1 MAHQGILRS
10 LVGEWN
16 LLLPQSFQS
25 SVQPHPE
32 SEAEIMDIHQ
42 KLCGEKSE
50 FVRAAALF

>member
-32 SEAEIMDIHQ
+32 SEGEIMDIHQ